1 MTNIEYNGGNNDV
14 LTLIKFKGQR
24 KCLLS
29 LIYYNTGLPGP
40 SHNER
45 KNTFKYLKVKE
56 HHVTIQSQTFRKKM
70 MHIVH
75 VCIEKEKMI
84 KQI

>member
-1 MTNIEYNGGNNDV
+1 MTNIEYNGGKNDV

-29 LIYYNTGLPGP
+29 LIYYNTGIPGP

-45 KNTFKYLKVKE
+45 KNTFLY
-56 HHVTIQSQTFRKKM
+56 
-70 MHIVH
+70 
-75 VCIEKEKMI
+75 
-84 KQI
+84 